1 MRQMLDLKAPAKLWV
16 RIYGDEAPARIREW
30 AESPFQSRE
39 AADCLERI
47 AQIAEAFLA
56 ERRIDLKVAI

>member
-1 MRQMLDLKAPAKLWV
+1 MRRKRDLKAPAEMWV
-16 RIYGDEAPARIREW
+16 GMYGDEAPARIREW

-47 AQIAEAFLA
+47 AQIAEDFLA
-56 ERRIDLKVAI
+56 ERRNNRKVAN